1 MTGRPLTSFEQI
13 LLGRICIAPMSGYG
27 LKQVFAAT
35 PMGLYQPSSGALYPA
50 LHRLEQRGLV
60 QVQAPAVP
68 GHQTARHP
76 RVYEATQAGQAAH
89 ANWLRTPVDP
99 ATVAHDLG
107 LHLMRFAM
115 MEHVFPPHEVLEFL
129 QNLASALTQF
139 TAQLEQYAA
148 AAPDL
153 GGHHP
158 RLALAHGL
166 AVYRASLRWAEHA
179 IAELSEVPAPTR

>member
-1 MTGRPLTSFEQI
+1 MTGRPLTLPEQI

-50 LHRLEQRGLV
+50 LHALSNEGWSRCRPPPSPATKRPASPRLRGHPGRPGRPRELALTLV
-60 QVQAPAVP
+60 D
-68 GHQTARHP
+68 
-76 RVYEATQAGQAAH
+76 
-89 ANWLRTPVDP
+89 L

-107 LHLMRFAM
+107 LHSMRFAM
-115 MEHVFPPHEVLEFL
+115 MEHAPLSHEVLEFL
-129 QNLASALTQF
+129 QNLANALTQF

-179 IAELSEVPAPTR
+179 IAELSAVPAPTR